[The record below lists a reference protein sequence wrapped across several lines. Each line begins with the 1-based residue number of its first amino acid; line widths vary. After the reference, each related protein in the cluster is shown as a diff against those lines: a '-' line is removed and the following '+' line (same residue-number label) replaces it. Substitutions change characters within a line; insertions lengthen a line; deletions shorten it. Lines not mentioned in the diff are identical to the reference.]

1 MMVSEGVYPHCE
13 EENMMKKFVSL
24 LLAVMMLL
32 ASTAAFAESAVS
44 VILSTGTTQA
54 FTADP
59 VDQADLELILQAGLT
74 ATSAINQQPWFF
86 AVVTNPDVMAELSGS
101 GAMPAAAPAG
111 NAAAPAGDA
120 SSGAPAGDAASSGA
134 PAGDASS
141 GDSAGDAASAGDS
154 AGTPAAPAAT
164 GTAKA
169 ALGDSP
175 VAIIIYMNEKTSSP
189 NASFDCGLACQN
201 MVIAASALGYG
212 TKIIS
217 SPTMTL
223 NGANHDALCQKLGV
237 DPSLTALAVLLIGK
251 PNVDAATSPSVRNS
265 MDEKVSFVK

>member
-1 MMVSEGVYPHCE
+1 MR
-13 EENMMKKFVSL
+13 KFVSL

-32 ASTAAFAESAVS
+32 GSVSAFAESAVS

-101 GAMPAAAPAG
+101 SAMPAAAPAG

-120 SSGAPAGDAASSGA
+120 SSGAPAGDASSGA

-251 PNVDAATSPSVRNS
+251 PDVDAATSASVRSS
-265 MDEKVSFVK
+265 MDEKVSFIK

>member
-1 MMVSEGVYPHCE
+1 
-13 EENMMKKFVSL
+13 MKKFVSL
-24 LLAVMMLL
+24 LLAAAMLFTSCAAL
-32 ASTAAFAESAVS
+32 AEGAVT

-54 FTADP
+54 FTADA
-59 VDQADLELILQAGLT
+59 VDEADLELILQAGLT

-86 AVVTNPDVMAELSGS
+86 AVVTNPDVMAELAGS
-101 GAMPAAAPAG
+101 GAMPVAAPAG
-111 NAAAPAGDA
+111 DSAASSGAPAGSAAPAGDA
-120 SSGAPAGDAASSGA
+120 SSGE
-134 PAGDASS
+134 
-141 GDSAGDAASAGDS
+141 SAGDAASAGES
-154 AGTPAAPAAT
+154 SGAPAAPAAT

-175 VAIIIYMNEKTSSP
+175 VAIIIYMNEATASP

-223 NGANHDALCQKLGV
+223 NGANHDALCEKLGV
-237 DPSLTALAVLLIGK
+237 DPSLTALAVLLVGK
-251 PNVDAATSPSVRNS
+251 PDVDAATSASVRSS